1 MNQTASVGVWHY
13 LGISALV
20 LCPFFIH
27 SSCCADNRSK
37 ETIHSS
43 WKEMWRSYLF
53 RGGRNYSKHLSFC
66 LLSFGIAMAVQV
78 FRVAGL
84 PQKGLELNPK
94 RERERRILAFI
105 YHNLYVEPHARP
117 LTNIIL
123 FNFLNNPIQQPHNTW
138 RSRNVEWRKE
148 IKKHKGEGIW
158 VYVVRK
164 EEGRLSDTSL
174 MQY

>member
-20 LCPFFIH
+20 LCPFSFTPPVVQITEARKPFIH
-27 SSCCADNRSK
+27 HGKKCEGPIYLGEAGIIPN
-37 ETIHSS
+37 I
-43 WKEMWRSYLF
+43 YLF
-53 RGGRNYSKHLSFC
+53 VSFP
-66 LLSFGIAMAVQV
+66 LALPWL
-78 FRVAGL
+78 FRSS
-84 PQKGLELNPK
+84 ELQGYPK
-94 RERERRILAFI
+94 RALNSTQRERERRILAFI